1 MISGVLRNAKIAGLA
16 GVFVCGAGGAW
27 AAQAPAAPVI
37 DITSSG
43 SRVRGGPSLDERV
56 GKLERVLEDNTL
68 EDFAN
73 RIDALQRE
81 LQKLQGDAE
90 VINHGIE
97 DLRRKQREMYL
108 DLDRRIRKL
117 ELAPTSAAPA
127 DPNAQAQAAAAAEQ
141 RTAYDNAFALLRD
154 GKYEEAIPLFEA
166 FVKQYPAGDTS
177 VNARY
182 WLGEAYF
189 VQRRYDVALV
199 EFQTI
204 VTQHPTAAKFSDA
217 LLKLGL
223 THYEMG
229 TWDKSSQALNEV
241 VARFP
246 NTSQAQ
252 LATQR
257 LEQLR
262 QEGH

>member
-1 MISGVLRNAKIAGLA
+1 MNVNILRNAKIAGLA
-16 GVFVCGAGGAW
+16 GVFVCGASPVW
-27 AAQAPAAPVI
+27 AAQAPTAPVI
-37 DITSSG
+37 DITASG

-56 GKLERVLEDNTL
+56 SKIERVLENQTL

-73 RIDALQRE
+73 SINALQSE
-81 LQKLQGDAE
+81 LQKLQGEAE

-97 DLRRKQREMYL
+97 ELKRKQREMYL

-117 ELAPTSAAPA
+117 ETAPTSAAPL

-141 RTAYDNAFALLRD
+141 RTAYESAFALLRD
-154 GKYEEAIPLFEA
+154 GKYDEAIPLFEA
-166 FVKQYPAGDTS
+166 FVKQYPAGDTAI
-177 VNARY
+177 NARY

-204 VTQHPTAAKFSDA
+204 VSQHPTATKYSDA

-241 VARFP
+241 VTKFP

-252 LATQR
+252 IAAQR
-257 LEQLR
+257 LEQLK